1 MNKLLLEKSE
11 TILDEI
17 WWRIRHGEIIET
29 LPELDGYKRQMCS
42 PLPEYETDALVK
54 QIKCR
59 RPFFFIS
66 GLYIAYTLISFIVWL
81 ITIIYLKLSGMETA
95 ISVRYNS
102 IDGWDLSHPVW
113 VSAIM
118 VNLVIVFYIF
128 FGMTIL
134 NIIKK
139 FIIVIIKTY
148 YKYKEE
154 KQQKLLV
161 LYYFLYFQL
170 FGTYIGDNIKVKSNN
185 DFINHLAE
193 IFHNEIGVKI
203 YD

>member
-1 MNKLLLEKSE
+1 MNKQNTFNDFRFEIRQERVRINAIYDPILLRYDYIIIHES
-11 TILDEI
+11 
-17 WWRIRHGEIIET
+17 GEIIET

-66 GLYIAYTLISFIVWL
+66 GLFIAYTLISFIVWL
-81 ITIIYLKLSGMETA
+81 ITIIYLKLSGMGTA

-113 VSAIM
+113 VSVIM

-154 KQQKLLV
+154 K
-161 LYYFLYFQL
+161 
-170 FGTYIGDNIKVKSNN
+170 
-185 DFINHLAE
+185 
-193 IFHNEIGVKI
+193 
-203 YD
+203 

>member
-29 LPELDGYKRQMCS
+29 LPELDG
-42 PLPEYETDALVK
+42 PLPEYETAALVK
-54 QIKCR
+54 QIKRR

-66 GLYIAYTLISFIVWL
+66 GLFIAYTLISFIVWL
-81 ITIIYLKLSGMETA
+81 ITIIYLKLSGMGTA

-102 IDGWDLSHPVW
+102 IAGWDLSHPVW
-113 VSAIM
+113 VSVIM

-154 KQQKLLV
+154 K
-161 LYYFLYFQL
+161 
-170 FGTYIGDNIKVKSNN
+170 
-185 DFINHLAE
+185 
-193 IFHNEIGVKI
+193 
-203 YD
+203 